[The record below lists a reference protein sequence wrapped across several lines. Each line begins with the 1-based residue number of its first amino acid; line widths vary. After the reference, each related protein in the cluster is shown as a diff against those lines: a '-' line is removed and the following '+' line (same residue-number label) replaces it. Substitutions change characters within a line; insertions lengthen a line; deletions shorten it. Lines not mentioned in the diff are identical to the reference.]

1 MAMKKVEKITSE
13 DALHNSAKRVYKK
26 NVLLVL
32 LENFATAWWP
42 GIYHHKAKTFKET
55 IDFIT

>member
-32 LENFATAWWP
+32 LENFATA
-42 GIYHHKAKTFKET
+42 
-55 IDFIT
+55 